1 MAFFLRLVFWNT
13 KQSKICWKYSMHP
26 PPGTS
31 VSPVSEECIFYFVE
45 TKNWQQVCG
54 DKPSFCWQ
62 KINWCFRLLAVLICS
77 RLHIGR
83 QIRLWLN
90 RNYSFALSSVC
101 SFLICLSQ
109 IRHQISFIQ
118 TDAKR
123 LGYLFCFENENCYFI
138 SLQLWA
144 GQQKI

>member
-1 MAFFLRLVFWNT
+1 
-13 KQSKICWKYSMHP
+13 MHP

-31 VSPVSEECIFYFVE
+31 FSPVSEKCIFYFIQ

-54 DKPSFCWQ
+54 DEPSFRWQ
-62 KINWCFRLLAVLICS
+62 KINWCFRLLAALICS
-77 RLHIGR
+77 RLHIDR
-83 QIRLWLN
+83 QIRLIKYKL
-90 RNYSFALSSVC
+90 FALSLVH

-123 LGYLFCFENENCYFI
+123 LDYLYFENENYYFI
-138 SLQLWA
+138 SLQL
-144 GQQKI
+144 